1 MSAQIYSYLID
12 TMETLSTIGTTVI
25 KATALSEEAPIV
37 ETIVTATTET
47 LLVDSH
53 QYASVLISNRRIF
66 MVSLAT
72 TVRLTL
78 VILASVLIFK
88 LFKLRQ
94 TQSKYSKN
102 QRKQDTAASLEHKS
116 YLASLK
122 LPPGPWG
129 IPILGF
135 FPFVGK
141 ELHVTLT
148 NLSQKYGPI
157 YQIFLGGIRVV
168 ILNDAKLIR
177 GAFKQQVFS
186 GRPNTR
192 LTRILQG
199 YGIVNSDGALWKEQR
214 GFLHSILR
222 KFGAKSLI
230 HGRNGLEAK
239 IQVSII
245 SPNSFFLFF
254 QHTSFTSKL
263 SNVLPY

>member
-1 MSAQIYSYLID
+1 
-12 TMETLSTIGTTVI
+12 
-25 KATALSEEAPIV
+25 
-37 ETIVTATTET
+37 
-47 LLVDSH
+47 
-53 QYASVLISNRRIF
+53 

-88 LFKLRQ
+88 LFKL
-94 TQSKYSKN
+94 
-102 QRKQDTAASLEHKS
+102 KQLRNRSQQKQQDNKTGNNLEKKS
-116 YLASLK
+116 FLASLK
-122 LPPGPWG
+122 LPPGPSG
-129 IPILGF
+129 LPILGF

-214 GFLHSILR
+214 AFLHSILR

-239 IQVSII
+239 IQVSI
-245 SPNSFFLFF
+245 
-254 QHTSFTSKL
+254 SKD
-263 SNVLPY
+263 